1 MTTKRLF
8 RRPKH
13 TEDVLGEITSGA
25 STTDE
30 VAEGLG
36 NSRKTA
42 MNKIHDGVILGL
54 VNREDGHL
62 SVTGDSRR
70 VVQLQDLTPL
80 REAFEELPGVS
91 KLLNQIQDDSITF
104 EDALLNA
111 RRQQYP

>member
-62 SVTGDSRR
+62 SVTER
-70 VVQLQDLTPL
+70 L
-80 REAFEELPGVS
+80 EAGRPTAGSHPSTRGF
-91 KLLNQIQDDSITF
+91 
-104 EDALLNA
+104 
-111 RRQQYP
+111 